1 MPGSSVPGISQAR
14 ILQWV
19 AISFSRR
26 SFPPKDQTWVSRT
39 AGRFFTSWAPKET
52 PSPGPSLNS
61 ICKSVFSDSQSH
73 VPGGR
78 VFWGPPFGPAHQQ
91 DWPWAK
97 QPACPAHLGSCQ
109 AQGSC
114 GPGSLDL
121 IDQLQSPVYG
131 LGFRKGGPASALDS
145 GLPTLGGRRCTS
157 CPGSGCHQLAGSRPR
172 PGSAF
177 GQVTLFYA
185 ASRQGQGSRQS
196 TPPPS
201 SPICK
206 ASCSCGVKGSLWRGS
221 LAVYKITPVG
231 AQLHE

>member
-1 MPGSSVPGISQAR
+1 MISRHHFVIERQKRFKANFS
-14 ILQWV
+14 I
-19 AISFSRR
+19 ISIQSIHLNL
-26 SFPPKDQTWVSRT
+26 SQTT
-39 AGRFFTSWAPKET
+39 TY
-52 PSPGPSLNS
+52 
-61 ICKSVFSDSQSH
+61 C
-73 VPGGR
+73 

-91 DWPWAK
+91 DWPSAK

-185 ASRQGQGSRQS
+185 ASRQGQGSRAVHTSPQFPNLQGLVFLWGQGLTMEGIPGCVQDHPCRGPAS
-196 TPPPS
+196 RVITKGCGPLDDS
-201 SPICK
+201 SVPLRGHCP
-206 ASCSCGVKGSLWRGS
+206 CPCGE
-221 LAVYKITPVG
+221 T
-231 AQLHE
+231 AQRIGHR